1 MTLLEKLNSI
11 PPCVCRLLA
20 RKAHGRQPMSHSD
33 IARAS
38 GLSLATVS
46 VLSFR
51 LDWSGVT
58 VDVADRFA
66 RACGVNHLAAERQLE
81 FVRRRKMVHVLN
93 APTNQRRFYNR
104 LFQTVIKSRSHTD
117 DGGDIPIG

>member
-1 MTLLEKLNSI
+1 MAAQSGQSQVTILEKFNAI

-20 RKAHGRQPMSHSD
+20 RKERGRLPLSHAE

-38 GLSLATVS
+38 GLSMATVS
-46 VLSFR
+46 ALSFR

-81 FVRRRKMVHVLN
+81 FVRRRKMVHVMN
-93 APTNQRRFYNR
+93 APTNQRRFYQR
-104 LFQTVIKSRSHTD
+104 LFNCVARIKR
-117 DGGDIPIG
+117 